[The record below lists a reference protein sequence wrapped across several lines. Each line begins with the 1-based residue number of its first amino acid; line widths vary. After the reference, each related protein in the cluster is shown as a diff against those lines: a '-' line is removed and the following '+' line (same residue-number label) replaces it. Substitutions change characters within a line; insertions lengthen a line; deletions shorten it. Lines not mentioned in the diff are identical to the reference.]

1 MNLAYR
7 VNITPAALRDAREHH
22 QYILKRSH
30 DRLPADDW
38 FNGLTDTIDTLE
50 TLPASCPRIPEQDN
64 FSFPLYQLLYASH
77 RIIFRI
83 DKDVVRILRVY
94 HSASRPLRNLTQRPR
109 HKKLL

>member
-1 MNLAYR
+1 LAYL
-7 VNITPAALRDAREHH
+7 VDITDAALQDAREHH

-38 FNGLTDTIDTLE
+38 FKGLIDTTDTLE

-64 FSFPLYQLLYASH
+64 FNFPLYQRLYASH

-94 HSASRPLRNLTQRPR
+94 HSAARPLRSLHQRAKHGKQR
-109 HKKLL
+109 